1 MKYFFNSFFGLTSP
15 GNLDLMEY
23 DLIKFDF
30 ENPSFVKYSEYFC
43 LKAISSPM
51 LKRALISL
59 KAVSGP

>member
-1 MKYFFNSFFGLTSP
+1 
-15 GNLDLMEY
+15 MEY